1 MTDDV
6 NPYGDDLD
14 ETLDEETTETLLEQS
29 QQNAQA
35 MILATISLLD
45 DLGVL
50 PEAWADG
57 LGERFS
63 AAWGD
68 EEPWEAGEFLDAM
81 LSNYRSL
88 GATVIDSDFGDQRAT
103 ATISGFPDEELCQ
116 VFMVD
121 PADAHVFHRVAAE
134 IARRRDLVWTSVI
147 ADEAV
152 TFMVEVMVA
161 DTEA

>member
-1 MTDDV
+1 MTEDV
-6 NPYGDDLD
+6 NPYGDDFD
-14 ETLDEETTETLLEQS
+14 ETLDEETAETLLEQS

-81 LSNYRSL
+81 LSNYRAL
-88 GATVIDSDFGDQRAT
+88 GATVIDSDLGEQRAT
-103 ATISGFPDEELCQ
+103 ATIAGFPDEELCQ
-116 VFMVD
+116 VFQID

-134 IARRRDLVWTSVI
+134 IARRRDLVWTSTVADDEVTFVVEAA
-147 ADEAV
+147 ADEAD
-152 TFMVEVMVA
+152 A
-161 DTEA
+161 